1 MTSTPIFYHPAQE
14 VAFDFISVAKIPEF
28 IHQLEGDVRSNF
40 EPYTAIDFEEAHHRE
55 YVRGVLKNVAPN
67 GFGTIDPEI
76 TNSLLYSN
84 AGHWAA
90 AKHVLQQGGVRGGVA
105 CSATQGFHHAHFE
118 DGYGFCTFNGLMITA
133 MKALRNGATNVLIID
148 GDGHHGDGTED
159 VLDHLMIRGRVTN
172 ITRPDIGRPVHSH
185 WNAEMWQSF
194 AKGLIRSSKAGIIL
208 YQAGADA
215 WDQDPYGAGYLSKE
229 GLAARDRGI
238 FTAARE
244 AGVPLVWNLA
254 GGYSKP
260 MQHTIDI
267 HLQTLAI
274 SDEVYYAAN
283 QESLVR

>member
-1 MTSTPIFYHPAQE
+1 MTSTPVFYHPAQE

-67 GFGTIDPEI
+67 GFNTIDPEI

-90 AKHVLQQGGVRGGVA
+90 AKHVLENGGVA

-118 DGYGFCTFNGLMITA
+118 DGYGYCTFNGLMITA
-133 MKALRNGATNVLIID
+133 MKSLRNGAMNVLIID
-148 GDGHHGDGTED
+148 GDGHYGDGTED
-159 VLDHLMIRGRVTN
+159 VLDHLMVRGRVTHV
-172 ITRPDIGRPVHSH
+172 TRPDIGRPIQAD
-185 WNAEMWQSF
+185 WNAAMWHSF

-244 AGVPLVWNLA
+244 ARVPLVWNLA
-254 GGYSKP
+254 GGYAKP
-260 MQHTIDI
+260 MQDTIDI
-267 HLQTLAI
+267 HLQTLKI
-274 SDEVYYAAN
+274 SNEVYYATSE
-283 QESLVR
+283 ESVVR

>member
-14 VAFDFISVAKIPEF
+14 VSYDFISVAKIPEF

-67 GFGTIDPEI
+67 GFNTIDPEI

-90 AKHVLQQGGVRGGVA
+90 AKHVLENGGVA

-118 DGYGFCTFNGLMITA
+118 DGYGYCTFNGLMITA
-133 MKALRNGATNVLIID
+133 MKSLRNGAANVLIID
-148 GDGHHGDGTED
+148 GDGHYGDGTED
-159 VLDHLMIRGRVTN
+159 VLDHLMVRGRVTHV
-172 ITRPDIGRPVHSH
+172 TRPDMGRPIQAD
-185 WNAEMWQSF
+185 WNAAMWQSF

-244 AGVPLVWNLA
+244 ARVPLVWNLA
-254 GGYSKP
+254 GGYAKN
-260 MQHTIDI
+260 MQDTIDI

-274 SDEVYYAAN
+274 SNEVYYAAY

>member
-67 GFGTIDPEI
+67 GFNTIDPEI

-90 AKHVLQQGGVRGGVA
+90 AKHVLENGGVA

-118 DGYGFCTFNGLMITA
+118 DGYGYCTFNGLMITA
-133 MKALRNGATNVLIID
+133 MKSLRNGAMNVLIID
-148 GDGHHGDGTED
+148 GDGHYGDGTED
-159 VLDHLMIRGRVTN
+159 VLDHLMVRGRVAHV
-172 ITRPDIGRPVHSH
+172 TRPDIGRPIQAD
-185 WNAEMWQSF
+185 WNAAMWHSF

-244 AGVPLVWNLA
+244 ARVPLVWNLA
-254 GGYSKP
+254 GGYAKP
-260 MQHTIDI
+260 MQDTIDI
-267 HLQTLAI
+267 HLQTLKI
-274 SDEVYYAAN
+274 SNEVYYATSE
-283 QESLVR
+283 ESVVR

>member
-1 MTSTPIFYHPAQE
+1 
-14 VAFDFISVAKIPEF
+14 
-28 IHQLEGDVRSNF
+28 
-40 EPYTAIDFEEAHHRE
+40 
-55 YVRGVLKNVAPN
+55 
-67 GFGTIDPEI
+67 
-76 TNSLLYSN
+76 
-84 AGHWAA
+84 
-90 AKHVLQQGGVRGGVA
+90 
-105 CSATQGFHHAHFE
+105 
-118 DGYGFCTFNGLMITA
+118 
-133 MKALRNGATNVLIID
+133 
-148 GDGHHGDGTED
+148 
-159 VLDHLMIRGRVTN
+159 
-172 ITRPDIGRPVHSH
+172 
-185 WNAEMWQSF
+185 MWQSF

-260 MQHTIDI
+260 MQDTIDI

>member
-1 MTSTPIFYHPAQE
+1 MTSTPVFYHPAQE

-67 GFGTIDPEI
+67 GFNTIDPEI

-90 AKHVLQQGGVRGGVA
+90 AKHVLENGGVA

-118 DGYGFCTFNGLMITA
+118 DGYGYCTFNGLMITA
-133 MKALRNGATNVLIID
+133 MKSLRNGAMNVLIID
-148 GDGHHGDGTED
+148 GDGHYGDGTED
-159 VLDHLMIRGRVTN
+159 VLDHLMVRGRVTHV
-172 ITRPDIGRPVHSH
+172 TRPDIGRPIQAD
-185 WNAEMWQSF
+185 WNAAMWHSF

-244 AGVPLVWNLA
+244 ARVPLVWNLA
-254 GGYSKP
+254 GGYAKP
-260 MQHTIDI
+260 MQDTIDI
-267 HLQTLAI
+267 HLQTLKI
-274 SDEVYYAAN
+274 SNEVYYAAY

>member
-1 MTSTPIFYHPAQE
+1 MTTSTPVFYHPAQE
-14 VAFDFISVAKIPEF
+14 VSYDFISVRKIPEF
-28 IHQLEGDVRSNF
+28 IHQMEGDVRSNF
-40 EPYTAIDFEEAHHRE
+40 EPYAAVDFEEAHDRK
-55 YVRGVLKNVAPN
+55 YVRGVLNNTTPN
-67 GFGTIDPEI
+67 GFNTIDPEI

-90 AKHVLQQGGVRGGVA
+90 AKHVLENGGVA

-159 VLDHLMIRGRVTN
+159 VMDHLMIRGRVTHV
-172 ITRPDIGRPVHSH
+172 TRPDMGRPIQAD
-185 WNAEMWQSF
+185 WNAAMWQSF
-194 AKGLIRSSKAGIIL
+194 AKGLIRNSKAGIIL

-244 AGVPLVWNLA
+244 ARVPLVWNLA
-254 GGYSKP
+254 GGYAKP
-260 MQHTIDI
+260 MQDTIDI

-274 SDEVYYAAN
+274 SNEVYYAAY

>member
-67 GFGTIDPEI
+67 GFNTIDPEI

-90 AKHVLQQGGVRGGVA
+90 AKHVLENGGVA

-118 DGYGFCTFNGLMITA
+118 DGYGYCTFNGLMITA
-133 MKALRNGATNVLIID
+133 MKSLRNGAMNVLIID
-148 GDGHHGDGTED
+148 GDGHYGDGTED
-159 VLDHLMIRGRVTN
+159 VLDHLMVRGRVTHV
-172 ITRPDIGRPVHSH
+172 TRPDIGRPIQAD
-185 WNAEMWQSF
+185 WNAAMWHSF

-244 AGVPLVWNLA
+244 ARVPLVWNLA
-254 GGYSKP
+254 GGYAKP
-260 MQHTIDI
+260 MQDTIDI
-267 HLQTLAI
+267 HLQTLKI
-274 SDEVYYAAN
+274 SNEVYYAAY

>member
-1 MTSTPIFYHPAQE
+1 MTSTPVFYHPAQE

-67 GFGTIDPEI
+67 GFNTIDPEV

-90 AKHVLQQGGVRGGVA
+90 AKHVLENGGVA

-118 DGYGFCTFNGLMITA
+118 DGYGYCTFNGLMITA
-133 MKALRNGATNVLIID
+133 MKSLRNGAKNVLIID
-148 GDGHHGDGTED
+148 GDGHYGDGTED
-159 VLDHLMIRGRVTN
+159 VLDHLMVRGRVTHV
-172 ITRPDIGRPVHSH
+172 TRPDMGRPIQAD
-185 WNAEMWQSF
+185 WNAAMWQSF
-194 AKGLIRSSKAGIIL
+194 AKGLIRNSKAGIIL

-244 AGVPLVWNLA
+244 ARVPLVWNLA
-254 GGYSKP
+254 GGYAKP
-260 MQHTIDI
+260 MQDTIDI

-274 SDEVYYAAN
+274 SDEVYHVTTE
-283 QESLVR
+283 QSVVR

>member
-1 MTSTPIFYHPAQE
+1 MTSTPVFYHPAQE

-28 IHQLEGDVRSNF
+28 IHQLEGDVRSSF
-40 EPYTAIDFEEAHHRE
+40 EPYTAVDFEEAHHRE

-67 GFGTIDPEI
+67 GFNTIDPEI

-90 AKHVLQQGGVRGGVA
+90 AKHVLENGGVA

-118 DGYGFCTFNGLMITA
+118 DGYGYCTFNGLMITA
-133 MKALRNGATNVLIID
+133 MKSLRNGAANVLIID
-148 GDGHHGDGTED
+148 GDGHYGDGTED
-159 VLDHLMIRGRVTN
+159 VLDHLMVRGRVTHV
-172 ITRPDIGRPVHSH
+172 TRPDMGRPIQAD
-185 WNAEMWQSF
+185 WNAAMWQSF

-244 AGVPLVWNLA
+244 ARVPLVWNLA

-260 MQHTIDI
+260 MQDTIDI

-274 SDEVYYAAN
+274 SNEVYYAAY
-283 QESLVR
+283 QEPVVR